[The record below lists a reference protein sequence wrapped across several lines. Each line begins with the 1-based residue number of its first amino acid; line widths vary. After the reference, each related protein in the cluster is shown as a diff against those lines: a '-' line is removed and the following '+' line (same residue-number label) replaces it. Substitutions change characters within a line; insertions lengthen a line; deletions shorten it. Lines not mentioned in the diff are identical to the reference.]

1 MSPRAHA
8 PAPVTCYSVCS
19 IKWKVRGSTNCSEQS
34 PLPFTDGAREAVIP
48 TSIKENPQ
56 AELTQLKQVREWA
69 FSARRLW
76 LRCTSASCPQMSV
89 MMTVW
94 DCAHSLQSQDEPVV
108 LGGQRRCSYWHLSS
122 RCTQTKGLVSVC
134 VCVQWYRSNTWMRAY
149 ACVDICVCVHTC
161 ANLKQSQVGHEIKRE
176 YEHRRYSLVSDNKGR
191 W

>member
-34 PLPFTDGAREAVIP
+34 PLPFTHRVREAVIP

-69 FSARRLW
+69 FSARRMW

-94 DCAHSLQSQDEPVV
+94 DCAHSLQSQDKPVV
-108 LGGQRRCSYWHLSS
+108 LGGQRRCSYRHLSS
-122 RCTQTKGLVSVC
+122 WCTQTKGLVSVC
-134 VCVQWYRSNTWMRAY
+134 VCIHWHRSNIFIRMHAY
-149 ACVDICVCVHTC
+149 ACVDTCVCVHKC
-161 ANLKQSQVGHEIKRE
+161 ANLKQNSSGPWDKEEIRTSE
-176 YEHRRYSLVSDNKGR
+176 IFLSI
-191 W
+191 WQ